1 MRTCFNKSRL
11 TSAINVISVLG
22 VASARMASWGNMIW
36 SLPKN
41 GKPGAWHEVKGDLK
55 ICEKGIH
62 LTTKPFNWY
71 RWGCTCYEAEAQ
83 DIITWE
89 KDKCVARKVRLI
101 KEVKHPK
108 WWADC
113 EGWVNTLKD
122 IAWLKPDGKPK
133 KEWMLF
139 ETMDAA
145 RVAAWDAARVAARD
159 AAGVTAWDAAW
170 DAARVAARVAAGDA
184 ARDAAR
190 DAAGDA
196 AGDAA
201 RAAAWDAAW
210 TAARDAALY
219 TRGIFICDGLKLE
232 DSHKVHIR
240 KRMEVWQK
248 GYGLYCD
255 INGVL
260 YCYKKI

>member
-1 MRTCFNKSRL
+1 MTKKLYKILIEGKSCH
-11 TSAINVISVLG
+11 G
-22 VASARMASWGNMIW
+22 GNMIW

-41 GKPGAWHEVKGDLK
+41 GKTGAWHEVKGDLK

-170 DAARVAARVAAGDA
+170 DAARVAARVAAWD
-184 ARDAAR
+184 
-190 DAAGDA
+190 
-196 AGDAA
+196 
-201 RAAAWDAAW
+201 AAWDAS
-210 TAARDAALY
+210 LY
-219 TRGIFICDGLKLE
+219 TRGIYICDGLKLAE
-232 DSHKVHIR
+232 KHRTHIK
-240 KRMEVWQK
+240 KRMEVWEK
-248 GYGLYCD
+248 GYGLLCD
-255 INGVL
+255 VGGVL
-260 YCYKKI
+260 YCYSKI